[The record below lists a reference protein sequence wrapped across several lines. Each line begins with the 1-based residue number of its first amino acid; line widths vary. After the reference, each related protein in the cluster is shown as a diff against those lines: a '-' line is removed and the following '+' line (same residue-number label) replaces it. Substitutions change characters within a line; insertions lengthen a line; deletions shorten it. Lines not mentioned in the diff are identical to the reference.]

1 MRSVPFFRI
10 ILPSVAILV
19 FIIAPL
25 SWGSSDKH
33 QDLEHQTS
41 LILDDSAIFA
51 IFDQF
56 NTYDIE
62 LATMALEKGEK
73 ENIQNLARMIVRD
86 HPKLQRQ
93 GRELATK
100 LGVSYTVPTRNHYAS
115 EHQRHIAALESKS
128 GEDFDKTYLD
138 HEIQFS
144 QEVIHAMKHELIP
157 SAHEKELKKFL
168 SETLSKLELHVSHM
182 MHAAG
187 QGTERHTGNGHH

>member
-1 MRSVPFFRI
+1 MQSTPFFRS
-10 ILPSVAILV
+10 LFLSVVILV
-19 FIIAPL
+19 FIIAPQ

-33 QDLEHQTS
+33 QDLAHQTS

-51 IFDQF
+51 IFEQF

-86 HPKLQRQ
+86 HPKLQQQ
-93 GRELATK
+93 GRKLATK
-100 LGVSYTVPTRNHYAS
+100 LGISYTVPTRNHYAS
-115 EHQRHIAALESKS
+115 EHQRHIAALQSKS
-128 GEDFDKTYLD
+128 GEDFDKTYLH

-157 SAHEKELKKFL
+157 SAQEKELKTFL

-187 QGTERHTGNGHH
+187 HVIDGHTGDGHH

>member
-1 MRSVPFFRI
+1 MPSVPFFRS
-10 ILPSVAILV
+10 LFPSVVVLV

-25 SWGSSDKH
+25 SWGSSEKH

-41 LILDDSAIFA
+41 PILDDSAIFA

-86 HPKLQRQ
+86 HPKLQQQ
-93 GRELATK
+93 GRELAAK
-100 LGVSYTVPTRNHYAS
+100 LGVSYTVQTRNHYAG
-115 EHQRHIAALESKS
+115 EHQRHIAALQSKS

-144 QEVIHAMKHELIP
+144 QEVIHAMKHQLIP
-157 SAHEKELKKFL
+157 SAHEKELKTFL
-168 SETLSKLELHVSHM
+168 SDTLSKLELHVSHM
-182 MHAAG
+182 LHAAG
-187 QGTERHTGNGHH
+187 QGSEKHTGEGHH